1 MKYVILLLAVLAG
14 IWWIRKQRPQNT
26 GTQTSRPPSG
36 PQTMVTCAQ
45 CGVHLPDCD
54 AVHGLQGVYCSVAHR
69 QQVET

>member
-26 GTQTSRPPSG
+26 GTPTPRQPSG

-45 CGVHLPDCD
+45 CGVHLPDSD
-54 AVHGLQGVYCSVAHR
+54 AVQGLQGVYCSAAHR
-69 QQVET
+69 QQVEA